1 MASSLGLQPR
11 PILWTVGHAA
21 WRRAR
26 AVCAYGTRC
35 TPRYR
40 RLFSKKGLKPY
51 LCLPYLVLVRPT
63 ARGPSLPSTEAQ
75 LDKALLECANWRS
88 EWDHASNRVY
98 YTRLSDG
105 HMQWVHPPKSELLLS
120 IEARRKEHE
129 KELSARMA
137 MADDDVG
144 GRTSSFSSP
153 LY

>member
-1 MASSLGLQPR
+1 MLGQ
-11 PILWTVGHAA
+11 WVHAA
-21 WRRAR
+21 RDAR
-26 AVCAYGTRC
+26 HAIGDCSLRKAA
-35 TPRYR
+35 
-40 RLFSKKGLKPY
+40 LS
-51 LCLPYLVLVRPT
+51 LPYLVQADRAWAVS
-63 ARGPSLPSTEAQ
+63 AEEAQ
-75 LDKALLECANWRS
+75 LDALLESANWRS